1 MCECAAVCMV
11 CLCACA
17 RVCVCAF
24 KCPCVRIPCASRSWR
39 TARDVRAYVC
49 VRRWWYVI

>member
-17 RVCVCAF
+17 RVCAF

-39 TARDVRAYVC
+39 TARDARAYVC